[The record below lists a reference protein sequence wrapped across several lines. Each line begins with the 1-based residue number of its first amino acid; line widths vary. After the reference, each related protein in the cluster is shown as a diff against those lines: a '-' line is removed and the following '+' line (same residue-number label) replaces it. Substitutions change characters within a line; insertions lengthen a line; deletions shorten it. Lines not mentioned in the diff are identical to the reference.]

1 MRLKLKI
8 RHHLESFE
16 NKKLIR
22 VFLMSVFDE

>member
-1 MRLKLKI
+1 MRLKLKVNL
-8 RHHLESFE
+8 HVDLVE